1 MAIILDGKTASD
13 EVMEELAKQVE
24 TLKQRGVTPGL
35 ALVLTGEDKN
45 SERYVKLKQRR
56 AESIGIYTEFH
67 HLGKTT
73 DKELVEVIKKLN
85 DDSKIHGVMVQLP
98 LAEGLNELTAVEA
111 IAPEKDVDALSP
123 HTLGK
128 ILMGEEAFPP
138 AGVEAIM
145 DLLRRNG
152 IDPEHKHWVIVGK
165 SNFLSKPLAATLANM
180 KTSVTLIGPNHPNM
194 TEIIKQA
201 DVLSTEISRKH
212 AVTKDMVKNGVIVI
226 DNGNNYEGRKV
237 FGDVDT
243 EGVSEVA
250 KAITPVP
257 GGVGPMLITMLMKN
271 TLKATRSSVTS

>member
-1 MAIILDGKTASD
+1 MALILDGKTASD
-13 EVMEELAKQVE
+13 KVMEELATQVE
-24 TLKQRGVTPGL
+24 DLKQRGVVPGL
-35 ALVLTGEDKN
+35 ALVLTGGDKN

-67 HLGKTT
+67 HLERTT
-73 DKELVEVIKKLN
+73 DAELVEAIKKLN
-85 DDSKIHGVMVQLP
+85 DDPKIHGVMVQLP
-98 LAEGLNELTAVEA
+98 LTEGLSELKAVEA

-123 HTLGK
+123 HTLGR

-145 DLLRRNG
+145 ELLRRNG
-152 IDPEHKHWVIVGK
+152 IDPEHKHWVVVGK

-180 KTSVTLIGPNHPNM
+180 KTSVTIVDLSNPDM
-194 TEIIKQA
+194 AMSIKQA

-212 AVTKDMVKNGVIVI
+212 AVTKDMVKDGVIVI

-243 EGVSEVA
+243 EGVSEKA

-271 TLKATRSSVTS
+271 TLKAAKSSLSA

>member
-13 EVMEELAKQVE
+13 EVMEELAKQVKAF
-24 TLKQRGVTPGL
+24 KQKGVTPGL

-271 TLKATRSSVTS
+271 TLKATMSSVTS